1 MLNSTPFLFIQTT
14 HKYKYINIA
23 QNSAKSLNKL
33 MPAKKDMSKKL
44 VKALVI
50 IIIVIALLLAIVYLF
65 AEKPQTQYSDN
76 PADWVKQGKIDV
88 EQATKGTG
96 YINEIG
102 QQYRDLETSTVFETE
117 GYYKGN
123 QFFDE
128 ATVDGK
134 TKMRITTD
142 MKPNDGVI
150 EGFMTERKDEKTD
163 KWIVDIF
170 VDEDWKKQVGQT
182 NIYWGIMYVQEK
194 QFVYNEISPG
204 IYYDQIIDD
213 SDRLLENA
221 RIRTYGIIVGDI
233 TKENTKGKT
242 LMRLS

>member
-1 MLNSTPFLFIQTT
+1 M
-14 HKYKYINIA
+14 
-23 QNSAKSLNKL
+23 NK
-33 MPAKKDMSKKL
+33 
-44 VKALVI
+44 KAISILVI
-50 IIIVIALLLAIVYLF
+50 IITAIAILLAIIYIF
-65 AEKPQTQYSDN
+65 AEKPSAQYSDN

-123 QFFDE
+123 QFTDE
-128 ATVDGK
+128 AIVDGK
-134 TKMRITTD
+134 TKMRITPE

-150 EGFMTERKDEKTD
+150 EGFMTERKDTKTD

-170 VDEDWKKQVGQT
+170 VDSDWKKQVGQT
-182 NIYWGIMYVQEK
+182 NIHWGIMYAQEK
-194 QFVYNEISPG
+194 QFVFNEISPG
-204 IYYDQIIDD
+204 IYHDQIIDD